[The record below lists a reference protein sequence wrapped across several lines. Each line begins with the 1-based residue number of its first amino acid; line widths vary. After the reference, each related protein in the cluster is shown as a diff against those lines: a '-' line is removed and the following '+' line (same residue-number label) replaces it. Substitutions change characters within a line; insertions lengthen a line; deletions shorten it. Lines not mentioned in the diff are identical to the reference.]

1 MHELVRICQHP
12 HSLTLISPDPSLH
25 NQSQNANEGWGSADQ
40 SVIWLHNTHRLQR
53 KQSTQGEKTPL
64 QDMHS
69 SRLLTLKSRVG
80 RKEGGKKTRDCIP
93 FEQIHLPIQGVKIKG
108 RQCKTKRI
116 KREGRVQNLV
126 KPRPST
132 WMTIQV

>member
-80 RKEGGKKTRDCIP
+80 RKEGEKKPETAYLLNKFTCPSRG
-93 FEQIHLPIQGVKIKG
+93 L
-108 RQCKTKRI
+108 RS
-116 KREGRVQNLV
+116 REDNA
-126 KPRPST
+126 KPRE
-132 WMTIQV
+132 